1 MGKYIGTN
9 KRLVNFDIAKAICII
24 LVVIG
29 HYSPDLQPGWYAS
42 NHDFIYSF
50 HMPLFMFASGYIYI
64 TFKKE
69 ESYGHFL
76 MKKVRRLMIPYF
88 VTSFLIVSIKLM
100 TEGNAYVQNPV
111 TVMSYLKV
119 FYSPEAGYFLWFIWA
134 LWWMFVIV
142 PILKSKKSRLIGFA
156 IAFVLHYLPF
166 SITRIFC
173 VDQARVMMVYFMLGV
188 VSYDYKEYC
197 LRFAR
202 LLTVP
207 IFALFA
213 GCEYVYLSNGFR
225 GGQVYACYLNPYLGI
240 AVILYISTWLANK
253 RDLYLSKTLC
263 YMAPSTYII
272 YLFHTTFEGF
282 AKAIIHK
289 IPWIVTAENGW
300 MFIAGALFVI
310 TSGVVGPVLLHRYVL
325 VRSRITK
332 FLFGLK

>member
-1 MGKYIGTN
+1 
-9 KRLVNFDIAKAICII
+9 
-24 LVVIG
+24 
-29 HYSPDLQPGWYAS
+29 
-42 NHDFIYSF
+42 
-50 HMPLFMFASGYIYI
+50 MPLFMFASGYIYI

-88 VTSFLIVSIKLM
+88 VTSILIVSIKLI

-142 PILKSKKSRLIGFA
+142 PILKSKKLRLIGFA

-166 SITRIFC
+166 SITRVFC
-173 VDQARVMMVYFMLGV
+173 FEQARVMMMYFMLGV

-202 LLTVP
+202 LLAIP

-213 GCEYVYLSNGFR
+213 GCEYVYLSNEFR
-225 GGQVYACYLNPYLGI
+225 GGKSMP
-240 AVILYISTWLANK
+240 VI
-253 RDLYLSKTLC
+253 
-263 YMAPSTYII
+263 
-272 YLFHTTFEGF
+272 
-282 AKAIIHK
+282 
-289 IPWIVTAENGW
+289 
-300 MFIAGALFVI
+300 
-310 TSGVVGPVLLHRYVL
+310 
-325 VRSRITK
+325 
-332 FLFGLK
+332 